1 MTDGRMT
8 KTSDPT
14 FWSLVEAADAVAAG
28 EISARELTEACLAR
42 IEAWQPVINAFI
54 HLEAD
59 LALQM
64 ADATDAARARGEPL
78 GPLAGVPLAH
88 KDMFYRTGML
98 ATCGSKIRKDFRP
111 DYTATVMDRLDAAGA
126 VYLGGLNMSEFA
138 LGPTGH
144 NDHWG
149 HCRNPWNPAHITGG
163 SSSGSGAATGARLTF
178 GALGSDT
185 GGSVRLP
192 AGANGVVGLKP
203 TAGRVSRYGAMGL
216 SFTHDNIGPLTRTVR
231 DNARLFGVI
240 AGADPND
247 ATCSSRP
254 LSDYDAACR
263 NPDIKGLRI
272 GVPET
277 FYRASLDPA
286 VGELMEATLKVFA
299 DLGAIVKPVAI
310 PSPEANTDLAN
321 LITASESATL
331 HAHWLRTRPQDYG
344 PQPRARVEAGF
355 AVSATDYL
363 TALQVRPRIIREF
376 CEAAF
381 AECDVL
387 HVPTFDMPIP
397 TIEETNVGDRQGF
410 AAVIAGI
417 SRCTRPMNYLS
428 LPALSV
434 PAGFTPNGLPAS
446 LQLVGKPFSEVT
458 LYRAAAAYEDATSFA
473 AIAPELPQ

>member
-1 MTDGRMT
+1 MT
-8 KTSDPT
+8 KASDPT
-14 FWSLVEAADAVAAG
+14 LWTLVQAADAVAAG
-28 EISARELTEACLAR
+28 EISSRELTETCLAR
-42 IEAWQPVINAFI
+42 IETWQPAINAFI

-64 ADATDAARARGEPL
+64 ADATDAARAQGAPL

-111 DYTATVMDRLDAAGA
+111 DYSATVMDRLDAAGA
-126 VYLGGLNMSEFA
+126 LYLGGLNMSEFA

-163 SSSGSGAATGARLTF
+163 SSSGSGAATAARLIF

-192 AGANGVVGLKP
+192 AGANGLVGLKP

-231 DNARLFGVI
+231 DNARMFAAI

-247 ATCSSRP
+247 GTCSTRPLPDYEATC
-254 LSDYDAACR
+254 L

-277 FYRASLDPA
+277 YYRASLDPA
-286 VGELMEATLKVFA
+286 IGALMDASLKVFA
-299 DLGAIVKPVAI
+299 ELGAIIKPVAI
-310 PSPEANTDLAN
+310 PNPEANTDLAN

-363 TALQVRPRIIREF
+363 TSLQLRPRIVREF

-387 HVPTFDMPIP
+387 HAPTFDMEIP
-397 TIEETNVGDRQGF
+397 TIAETDVGDRQGF

-434 PAGFTPNGLPAS
+434 PAGFSPNGLPGS
-446 LQLVGKPFSEVT
+446 LQLISRPYAEAM
-458 LYRAAAAYEDATSFA
+458 LYRAAAAYEAATDFA
-473 AIAPELPQ
+473 TKTPELPQ